1 MKIKRRDFVP
11 LAGAGLLA
19 AYAGWESRKKPVQR
33 LNGPS
38 PVAVVKAASY
48 SKDLPSRMLEGI
60 RECGLDV
67 RGRRVLLKPN
77 LVEFDSNTC
86 INTDVSVVA
95 AALEVFKTLGAA
107 EVTIGE
113 GPGHRRD
120 TYALAEMARYRTEIP
135 NFDAQFVDL
144 NRDNVSPIQGF
155 ADRGEIY
162 LPNTALRA
170 DLVVSLAKMK
180 THHWAG
186 ATLSMKNFFGLV
198 PGAVYGWP
206 KNELHHVGIDRSIV
220 ELSRIFR
227 RSFAIVDGI
236 VGMEGNGP
244 IQGTPKPA
252 GVLVMGSDLPAVD
265 ATCCRIMGIDPTRV
279 EYLRMASDTLGITEE
294 TRIEQRGEPIRTVH
308 TDFSLIDAFKQY
320 RLAS

>member
-1 MKIKRRDFVP
+1 MTRRDFLP

-19 AYAGWESRKKPVQR
+19 GYAGYKGGRTERRRATGSA
-33 LNGPS
+33 S
-38 PVAVVKAASY
+38 VAVVKAASY
-48 SKDLPSRMLEGI
+48 SDDLVKRMLEGI

-67 RGRRVLLKPN
+67 RGQKILLKPN
-77 LVEFDSNTC
+77 LVEFDPATC
-86 INTDVSVVA
+86 INTDVSVIA
-95 AALEVFKTLGAA
+95 AALEVFHTLGAS
-107 EVTIGE
+107 EVRIGE

-120 TYALAEMARYRTEIP
+120 TYALAEMARYRSEIP
-135 NFDAQFVDL
+135 KFDSLFVDL
-144 NRDNVSPIQGF
+144 NRDDVSPLQGF

-170 DLVVSLAKMK
+170 DLIVSLAKMK

-198 PGAVYGWP
+198 PGCVYGWP

-244 IQGTPKPA
+244 IQGSPKPA

-265 ATCCRIMGIDPTRV
+265 ATCCRIMGIDPDRV
-279 EYLRMASDTLGITEE
+279 EYLRLASGRLGVTEE
-294 TRIEQRGEPIRTVH
+294 SRIQQRGESVRSVRTNF
-308 TDFSLIDAFKQY
+308 DLIEAFRDY
-320 RLAS
+320 RLA